1 MKIRVCGSGFTCAQK
16 APIERRPGCSNQ
28 SWEKVD
34 VRDGAKIWPKRERRT
49 KQSQNLPRGRRPP
62 WGCGSPTWRL
72 SRRSAPPPRGW
83 QTGRLPAAP
92 AMPSHVACVTRGR
105 WDGHQGGGR
114 ALKYSGMSP
123 RAPTEGLLLGIITP
137 MISTGP
143 LSPQKEC
150 QSVFVQAGTPQ
161 QHWVQ
166 LPHRCSPRA
175 NHRLQCRT
183 RRGGHTVNR
192 MRVSTARL
200 G

>member
-1 MKIRVCGSGFTCAQK
+1 MKIRVCGSGFTCAQI
-16 APIERRPGCSNQ
+16 APIEQISGCSNQ

-143 LSPQKEC
+143 YPPKKNVNLCLSKQELLSNIGSNCLTDAAREPTTGC
-150 QSVFVQAGTPQ
+150 SVGRGEGGTP
-161 QHWVQ
+161 
-166 LPHRCSPRA
+166 
-175 NHRLQCRT
+175 
-183 RRGGHTVNR
+183 
-192 MRVSTARL
+192 ST

>member
-1 MKIRVCGSGFTCAQK
+1 MAPKYGQSGKGEQSKAKTFLVDDGPHGDAGLRHGVCHGGQLLLREVGK
-16 APIERRPGCSNQ
+16 PGVCLQ
-28 SWEKVD
+28 
-34 VRDGAKIWPKRERRT
+34 
-49 KQSQNLPRGRRPP
+49 
-62 WGCGSPTWRL
+62 RL
-72 SRRSAPPPRGW
+72 
-83 QTGRLPAAP
+83 Q
-92 AMPSHVACVTRGR
+92 MPSHVACVTRGR